1 MNNRKPYPSDVS
13 DEEWAFVARYLTLMR
28 ENAPQRERSLREV
41 FNGLRWI
48 IRTGAQW
55 RMMPNDLPPWY
66 TVHQQAA
73 RWLKAGVFEAIVDD
87 LRVVLRMVA
96 GRTAQPSA
104 VIIDSRTV
112 QSTPESGAEAGY
124 DGAKKRK
131 GRKLHLANGTS
142 P

>member
-1 MNNRKPYPSDVS
+1 
-13 DEEWAFVARYLTLMR
+13 
-28 ENAPQRERSLREV
+28 
-41 FNGLRWI
+41 
-48 IRTGAQW
+48 
-55 RMMPNDLPPWY
+55 
-66 TVHQQAA
+66 
-73 RWLKAGVFEAIVDD
+73 
-87 LRVVLRMVA
+87 VLRMVA

>member
-1 MNNRKPYPSDVS
+1 
-13 DEEWAFVARYLTLMR
+13 
-28 ENAPQRERSLREV
+28 
-41 FNGLRWI
+41 
-48 IRTGAQW
+48 
-55 RMMPNDLPPWY
+55 MMPNDLPPWY

-73 RWLKAGVFEAIVDD
+73 RWLTAGVFEAIVDD